1 MVREISESSVPR
13 PMRSLILL
21 AAIGVIGLALS
32 ACGRK
37 GGLDP
42 PPGVS
47 AVAPE
52 PQQARE
58 PEIGPDGRPVA
69 PPPPVPAQAA
79 QKRWTPIDWLI
90 D

>member
-1 MVREISESSVPR
+1 VSRLSSR
-13 PMRSLILL
+13 LL
-21 AAIGVIGLALS
+21 FGIAAGAVLVAALGLAG
-32 ACGRK
+32 CGRK
-37 GGLDP
+37 AGLDP

-69 PPPPVPAQAA
+69 PQQALAPRPP

>member
-1 MVREISESSVPR
+1 MLSRLSSR
-13 PMRSLILL
+13 LL
-21 AAIGVIGLALS
+21 FRIAAGAVLVAALGLTG
-32 ACGRK
+32 CGRK

-47 AVAPE
+47 AVAVD
-52 PQQARE
+52 PQPARE

-69 PPPPVPAQAA
+69 PPPPVPAQPP